1 MAGGSGQRNIPEWH
15 CRIQHGAQG
24 GAIGIQK
31 YFVGKGE
38 SVNGG
43 LDDAPMLVRRNTRH
57 GPLYAGCDCV
67 AIAG

>member
-1 MAGGSGQRNIPEWH
+1 MAR
-15 CRIQHGAQG
+15 RAAQSVL
-24 GAIGIQK
+24 K